1 MKGSLFK
8 LNKNRRYNYT
18 PRYFMGKDDGNI
30 YEFNSKFYKYR
41 NNFNENDFSQQW
53 KESRIKMRTRGNRSL
68 SLRLIFI
75 ILFLIIC
82 FLYVIDF
89 DLSIFSSIK

>member
-18 PRYFMGKDDGNI
+18 PRYFRGKDDGNI
-30 YEFNSKFYKYR
+30 YEFDSKFSKYR
-41 NNFNENDFSQQW
+41 DNFNANDFGQQW
-53 KESRIKMRTRGNRSL
+53 KEVRVKMRTRGNRSL
-68 SLRLIFI
+68 SLRLILI
-75 ILFLIIC
+75 ILFLLFC

-89 DLSIFSSIK
+89 DLSIFSSTK